1 MKIARE
7 TAAYLRSDRTGE
19 PAVEIVVVRMTP
31 ERRTVIAILERR
43 HCFLE
48 GNTNARPDWRT

>member
-19 PAVEIVVVRMTP
+19 PAVEIVVVSRFWWKRGVT
-31 ERRTVIAILERR
+31 
-43 HCFLE
+43 FLPAE
-48 GNTNARPDWRT
+48 LRSYST